1 MTPASRCAATCAV
14 RRLTFGLGGL
24 LDRVELPADVL
35 QPLLQL
41 LALLQGQLLLRLADA
56 VLLGCRR
63 RETEKGEFKLRC
75 TCTGRPGQLGSD
87 QG

>member
-1 MTPASRCAATCAV
+1 MSAV
-14 RRLTFGLGGL
+14 CGLTFGFGGF

-41 LALLQGQLLLRLADA
+41 LPLLQGQFLLRLANA

-63 RETEKGEFKLRC
+63 RETEKQEFKLLR
-75 TCTGRPGQLGSD
+75 TCTGEPGRGP
-87 QG
+87 G